1 MSVTIYFRMTEKL
14 KREFIELLERDKE
27 FRYIV
32 AGYLGLSEVLKRL
45 DKLEEGQ
52 IRLWKE
58 VRKMWKEVRQLR
70 VDYNRLGKYVR
81 VGFGDLSRALRVTF
95 EDHSAPFLEVLL
107 EEMGYPE
114 AKVERKIIVRN
125 GEAIEINMF
134 CEDPLVVGEATVSIE
149 SLGEAEREVEKL
161 LKRVEV
167 VEEIYGKRP
176 TLVVLSVAR
185 TAPGVSERLED
196 LAKKHGIK
204 LVLEEEMEEAVAL

>member
-1 MSVTIYFRMTEKL
+1 MSEKL

-27 FRYIV
+27 FRYTV

-52 IRLWKE
+52 IRLWE
-58 VRKMWKEVRQLR
+58 EVRQLR
-70 VDYNRLGKYVR
+70 VDYSRLVKYVR
-81 VGFGDLSRALRVTF
+81 AGFGDLSRALRVTF
-95 EDHSAPFLEVLL
+95 EDHSASFLEVLL

-114 AKVERKIIVRN
+114 AKVGRKVLVHD
-125 GEAIEINMF
+125 GEAVEINLF
-134 CEDPLVVGEATVSIE
+134 CEDPLVVGEATVSVGSVE
-149 SLGEAEREVEKL
+149 EAEREVDKL

-167 VEEIYGKRP
+167 VEKKYGKRP
-176 TLVVLSVAR
+176 LLVVLSVAR

-204 LVLEEEMEEAVAL
+204 LVLGKEVEEAIAL

>member
-1 MSVTIYFRMTEKL
+1 MSEKL

-27 FRYIV
+27 FRYTV

-52 IRLWKE
+52 VRLWKE
-58 VRKMWKEVRQLR
+58 VRRLWKEVRQLR
-70 VDYNRLGKYVR
+70 VDYSRLVKYVR

-95 EDHSAPFLEVLL
+95 EDHSASFLEVLL

-114 AKVERKIIVRN
+114 AKVGRKVLVHD
-125 GEAIEINMF
+125 GEAVEINLF
-134 CEDPLVVGEATVSIE
+134 CEDPLVVGEATVSVE
-149 SLGEAEREVEKL
+149 SVEEAEREVEKL

-167 VEEIYGKRP
+167 VEKKYGKRP
-176 TLVVLSVAR
+176 VLVVLSVAR

-196 LAKKHGIK
+196 LAKKARDKAGAGEGDRGGDSPIS
-204 LVLEEEMEEAVAL
+204 V